1 MRVDLFDFDLDK
13 ELIAKEPANPRDA
26 SRLLDL
32 SEEGVT
38 VDRHFYDMP
47 DILNSGDVLV
57 FNDTKVIP
65 ARLYGK
71 RGEAEVEVTLYHPE
85 NGQTWWAFVKNS
97 KRLHPED
104 EITFYTSEI
113 APEKSLFKARV
124 IEKRGEDGVLLVF
137 LCAVDN
143 LSKMLE
149 TYVMMPLPPY
159 IKREKPVAGLWNK
172 YNDKEN
178 YQTVYAKYEGS
189 AAAPTAGLHFTDELL
204 KKIEEKGVK
213 IANVTLH
220 VGIGTFRPVKEENIE
235 DHDMHTEHYY
245 IKQED
250 VDKINETKKNGGR
263 VIAVGT
269 TSCRVLET
277 IADEETGMVHVTE
290 GNTNIF
296 IYPGYKF
303 KCIDG
308 LITNFH
314 LPESTLV
321 MLVSALAGREYIL
334 KAYNE
339 AVKEEYK
346 FFSFGDAMFIK

>member
-38 VDRHFYDMP
+38 VDRHFYDLP
-47 DILNSGDVLV
+47 DILHSGDVLV

-124 IEKRGEDGVLLVF
+124 IEKRGEDGVLLEF
-137 LCAVDN
+137 LCPVDN

-149 TYVMMPLPPY
+149 TYGMMPLPPY
-159 IKREKPVAGLWNK
+159 ITHQLK
-172 YNDKEN
+172 DKN
-178 YQTVYAKYEGS
+178 RYQTVYAKYDGS
-189 AAAPTAGLHFTDELL
+189 AAAPTAPASPTWGSRARTS
-204 KKIEEKGVK
+204 
-213 IANVTLH
+213 APA
-220 VGIGTFRPVKEENIE
+220 GITIMENMNLFRWR
-235 DHDMHTEHYY
+235 HW
-245 IKQED
+245 
-250 VDKINETKKNGGR
+250 R
-263 VIAVGT
+263 
-269 TSCRVLET
+269 RR
-277 IADEETGMVHVTE
+277 
-290 GNTNIF
+290 
-296 IYPGYKF
+296 PGF
-303 KCIDG
+303 
-308 LITNFH
+308 
-314 LPESTLV
+314 
-321 MLVSALAGREYIL
+321 
-334 KAYNE
+334 
-339 AVKEEYK
+339 
-346 FFSFGDAMFIK
+346 

>member
-1 MRVDLFDFDLDK
+1 MRVDLFDFDLDR

-38 VDRHFYDMP
+38 VDRHFYDLP
-47 DILNSGDVLV
+47 DILHSGDVLV

-124 IEKRGEDGVLLVF
+124 IEKRGEDGVLLEF
-137 LCAVDN
+137 LCPVDN

-149 TYVMMPLPPY
+149 TYGMMPLPPY

-189 AAAPTAGLHFTDELL
+189 AAAPTAGLHFTDKLFEKL
-204 KKIEEKGVK
+204 KEKGVEV
-213 IANVTLH
+213 ANVTLH
-220 VGIGTFRPVKEENIE
+220 VGIGTFRPVKVENIE
-235 DHDMHTEHYY
+235 EHDMHSEHFY
-245 IKQED
+245 IKAED
-250 VDKINETKKNGGR
+250 AEKINKAKKEGHR

-269 TSCRVLET
+269 TSCRVLES
-277 IADEETGMVHVTE
+277 IADENGYVKEVE
-290 GNTNIF
+290 GDTSIF

-303 KCIDG
+303 KCLDA

-314 LPESTLV
+314 LPESTLL
-321 MLVSALAGREYIL
+321 MLVSALAGRENVL
-334 KAYNE
+334 NAYNE
-339 AVKEEYK
+339 AVKEKYK